1 MEGGKIAPSTLE
13 VYKNYIVI
21 PYISNCT
28 KTSFVF
34 KNKLQSH
41 FLQLN
46 MLKSST
52 QKKKKKKMLKPLKN
66 VIENHMKLF
75 FPV

>member
-13 VYKNYIVI
+13 VYKNYIVL

-46 MLKSST
+46 ILKSST
-52 QKKKKKKMLKPLKN
+52 QKKKKKNAKTIKDC
-66 VIENHMKLF
+66 H
-75 FPV
+75 